1 MNSPKKLVFVV
12 GVGRSGTT
20 LLQSM
25 LNNHSNI
32 TFPPESNIVSRYV
45 VPEYVKKNKTSQDSN
60 EIKKQLVT
68 NTNIDRLEINIDEV
82 IKQVLR
88 EGTFTYKRFFC
99 EIIKNYCKKNKKE
112 IGGEKDPVNVHYIA
126 ELSECFPE
134 SIFIHIIRDPRDIIL
149 SRGKVKWADKMSFL
163 KHLLEFKY
171 GIFLAEKGRQ
181 YCKNRYIEV
190 RYEELLL
197 NPEREL
203 KILSSFLNLEYEK
216 DMLTYYKTS
225 NTIVSKEELSWKANV
240 MKPILSDNINKW
252 KKEMG
257 RGKLFLLEVF
267 LVNEMRKLGYDL
279 KNNSILLKIANVPT
293 IALFAYYK
301 WKLSKN

>member
-1 MNSPKKLVFVV
+1 
-12 GVGRSGTT
+12 
-20 LLQSM
+20 
-25 LNNHSNI
+25 
-32 TFPPESNIVSRYV
+32 ESNIVSRYV

-225 NTIVSKEELSWKANV
+225 NTIVSKEELSW
-240 MKPILSDNINKW
+240 
-252 KKEMG
+252 
-257 RGKLFLLEVF
+257 
-267 LVNEMRKLGYDL
+267 
-279 KNNSILLKIANVPT
+279 
-293 IALFAYYK
+293 
-301 WKLSKN
+301 